1 MKTMPDIHRARSFT
15 RALLNYADNLRV
27 IDAAR
32 YGTIADQIE
41 RMAQPAFDALRETPA
56 VAQPHMIGCE
66 DE

>member
-1 MKTMPDIHRARSFT
+1 MPDIHRARSFT

-27 IDAAR
+27 IDADR
-32 YGTIADQIE
+32 YGTIAEQIE

-56 VAQPHMIGCE
+56 VAQLHMIGHA

>member
-1 MKTMPDIHRARSFT
+1 MSPDIHRARSFT

-27 IDAAR
+27 IDADR

-56 VAQPHMIGCE
+56 VAQPDMIGAE

>member
-15 RALLNYADNLRV
+15 RALLNYANNLRV
-27 IDAAR
+27 IDADR
-32 YGTIADQIE
+32 YGTIAEQIE

-56 VAQPHMIGCE
+56 VAQPHMIGAE